1 VGNSHIP
8 VGITAI
14 AEIEHR
20 HQLITIALEIFTQY
34 PVGKDKQIATF
45 HTHFTSFFCLSHL
58 DTITV
63 QAPHPPSP
71 HPNFVPVNLT
81 A

>member
-1 VGNSHIP
+1 

-34 PVGKDKQIATF
+34 PVGMDKQISTF

-71 HPNFVPVNLT
+71 HPPSPHPNFVPVNLT